1 MDIPFTV
8 TNKLSNKQEVDIR
21 ITDTQGLAQAPLIIS
36 ATIKPGENFT
46 GKFVL
51 DGGLLGVET
60 YVK

>member
-1 MDIPFTV
+1 MEIPFTV
-8 TNKLSNKQEVDIR
+8 TNKLSKEQDFDIR

-36 ATIKPGENFT
+36 QTIKPGENYT

-60 YVK
+60 